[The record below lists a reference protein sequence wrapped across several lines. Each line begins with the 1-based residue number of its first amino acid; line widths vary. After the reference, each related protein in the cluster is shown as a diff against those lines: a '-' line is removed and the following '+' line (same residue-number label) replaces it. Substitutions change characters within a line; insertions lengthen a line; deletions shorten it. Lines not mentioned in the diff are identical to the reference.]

1 MKKIAIFIQ
10 LIVLI
15 TVYSTVAK
23 ADDDDWDDDYVPP
36 PQVNYYYPAPP
47 VTNYYP
53 QPQVNNY
60 YPQPIVNNYYQQP
73 PVYNY
78 PPQPSYYG
86 RRMPSAQGLAGSVI
100 GDVIGYELGGGN
112 PVTSGLGAAVGAILG
127 NGSGYY

>member
-10 LIVLI
+10 LTVLI

-36 PQVNYYYPAPP
+36 PQVNYYYP
-47 VTNYYP
+47 
-53 QPQVNNY
+53 
-60 YPQPIVNNYYQQP
+60 QP